1 MALLIED
8 VLTVLIEDVLTVL
21 IEDVLTVLIEDV
33 IVSTCPVLMAIAAS
47 LASDQNAKHPILAL

>member
-1 MALLIED
+1 MLHSRAPMALW
-8 VLTVLIEDVLTVL
+8 